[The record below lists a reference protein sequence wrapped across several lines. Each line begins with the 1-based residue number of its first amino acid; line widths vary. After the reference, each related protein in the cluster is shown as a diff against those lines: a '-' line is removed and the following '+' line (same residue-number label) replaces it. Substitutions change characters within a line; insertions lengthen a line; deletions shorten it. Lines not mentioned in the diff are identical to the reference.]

1 MAAIAAARERGR
13 LFAQQLDNYR
23 KQAQLQGMEFLE
35 DRSLKIHYKTIS
47 YKDQIAVLVG
57 GFKTEED
64 ARKALDQVR
73 KWPVPKTRVGGMSL
87 MDWGTM
93 IRPGPDGKPM
103 EERDYINPYITA
115 TVVPN
120 PSIARAAA
128 ATTNELDPFIV
139 KLNEGRPYNLLN
151 ATKGWT
157 LAVKSFIAP
166 VEIVGR
172 DGGNNAMRKMGSS
185 KARDVLAAGAEQAE
199 SLAKVIREMKDKGG
213 NSLGLESFVLHTRDA
228 SLVTIG
234 QFDGPNDPELVQKK
248 RLLESMKLNVTED
261 RMGVRPAMNAQ
272 SLFERITPIPIP
284 KKNP

>member
-1 MAAIAAARERGR
+1 
-13 LFAQQLDNYR
+13 
-23 KQAQLQGMEFLE
+23 
-35 DRSLKIHYKTIS
+35 
-47 YKDQIAVLVG
+47 
-57 GFKTEED
+57 
-64 ARKALDQVR
+64 
-73 KWPVPKTRVGGMSL
+73 

-103 EERDYINPYITA
+103 EERDFINPYITA

-120 PSIARAAA
+120 PAIPRATQ
-128 ATTNELDPFIV
+128 ATTNELEPFIV

-172 DGGNNAMRKMGSS
+172 DGGNNVMRKMGTS
-185 KARDVLAAGAEQAE
+185 KGADVLAAGAEQAE
-199 SLAKVIREMKDKGG
+199 SLAKVIRGMKGPGG
-213 NSLGLESFVLHTRDA
+213 HSLGLEAFVLHTRQA

-261 RMGVRPAMNAQ
+261 KMGVKPAMNAQ
-272 SLFERITPIPIP
+272 SLFENIMPIPIP
-284 KKNP
+284 RKNP